1 MKQEL
6 KFKTNINCE
15 NCVKRVT
22 PFIEKLE
29 GIDSWKV
36 DIDNPDKILTIISE
50 GTTADQIMQAI
61 QKTGFDIE
69 KIN

>member
-1 MKQEL
+1 MKQEF
-6 KFKTNINCE
+6 KFKTNINCG

-36 DIDNPDKILTIISE
+36 DTDSSDKILTVISN
-50 GTTADQIMQAI
+50 GATKDQIVQAI
-61 QKTGFDIE
+61 QKVGFDIE
-69 KIN
+69 DID